1 MKSSRTQNTTS
12 GTKKGKKDS
21 GAVITEEY
29 YAAVRKFPLVAIK
42 SNEQNRKA
50 LVILEEL
57 MHAGNR
63 GELSSGEEVYLEALA
78 ILIEEFEMKTYPTPK
93 SDPIDILKFLM
104 EHSESRQ
111 IDLVPHIF
119 ETQSIVSDV
128 LRRKKK
134 LTVQHIKRLSE
145 RFKVDPELF
154 M

>member
-1 MKSSRTQNTTS
+1 MKSSRMPNTTDGIRRGNKHS
-12 GTKKGKKDS
+12 RIVVGED
-21 GAVITEEY
+21 Y
-29 YAAVRKFPLVAIK
+29 FAAVRKFPLAAIK
-42 SNEQNRKA
+42 TEVEHKKA
-50 LVILEEL
+50 LTILESL
-57 MHAGNR
+57 FQTDDDGS
-63 GELSSGEEVYLEALA
+63 LSPGEEIYLEALM
-78 ILIEEFEMKTYPTPK
+78 ILIQEFEEKTFPTPK

-104 EHSESRQ
+104 EQSESRQ

-145 RFKVDPELF
+145 RFKVEPELF